1 MVPGLTSSRN
11 LRSVWRG
18 SRCRRATN
26 SAPVRI
32 VGSVVKVPALVT
44 VLAVLVG
51 AAVLGVAGALV
62 AIPIAAARLLLARE
76 VVLPHLDRA

>member
-1 MVPGLTSSRN
+1 M
-11 LRSVWRG
+11 
-18 SRCRRATN
+18 
-26 SAPVRI
+26 
-32 VGSVVKVPALVT
+32 VKVPALVT